1 MGERRPG
8 RGDRPP
14 PANGAVTT
22 LVPAAEPAKQGGP
35 LIEFSTV
42 SKDDPNEG
50 IIFSETPEQCTC
62 PHCERSV
69 VTFIDHEASWVTWLL
84 AFVVWFSL
92 GWMAF
97 WVLPLLW
104 PAFKD
109 VVHHCPRCLN
119 VIARKSR
126 ISLPTFRTEVMS
138 FKIGG
143 CAVVLAR
150 KYVAILIG
158 LIGTIAIVY
167 FLRSTVQLNTMAEV
181 ERGHDSPLSWEDF
194 LHECGPRTSLRHRTS
209 TARAF
214 EEKFRRKT
222 FKWQGEVR
230 VIREG
235 FEVLFVKTKSVVMVK
250 MSPPRFPRRDM
261 PDIALIFGE
270 ERNPEVGTL
279 EPGDWVEFEAT
290 MIAHGFRGDPEVMS
304 LWHIRTIPRPSLLG
318 SSTDGS
324 GSSKA
329 GGSGGS
335 GGSGGQLQEDKAR
348 HTGSAAADV
357 STASIGKPVPE
368 KKQQVAAAQPAA
380 SAAATEVLGKP
391 VPEKK
396 QQEAAAQPAAGAAA
410 TEALGKPVPEAE
422 AAAATLNHN
431 GTELKAAP
439 AAAATLNHNGT
450 DVLSKAAPP

>member
-22 LVPAAEPAKQGGP
+22 LVPAAEPAKQRGP

-158 LIGTIAIVY
+158 LIGTIALVY
-167 FLRSTVQLNTMAEV
+167 FLRSTVQLNTIAEV
-181 ERGHDSPLSWEDF
+181 ERGHDSALSWEDF
-194 LHECGPRTSLRHRTS
+194 LHECGPRSSLRHRTS

-261 PDIALIFGE
+261 PDVALIFGE

-304 LWHIRTIPRPSLLG
+304 LWHVGTIPRPSLTG
-318 SSTDGS
+318 RATGGS
-324 GSSKA
+324 GSSNDDISKPGV

-335 GGSGGQLQEDKAR
+335 GSGGQLQEEVKARQMQEEDKAR
-348 HTGSAAADV
+348 HPGSAVADA
-357 STASIGKPVPE
+357 SMASIGKPVPE
-368 KKQQVAAAQPAA
+368 KKQQETAAQPAA
-380 SAAATEVLGKP
+380 NATATEVVGKP
-391 VPEKK
+391 APEAV
-396 QQEAAAQPAAGAAA
+396 AAASP
-410 TEALGKPVPEAE
+410 
-422 AAAATLNHN
+422 LNHS
-431 GTELKAAP
+431 GA
-439 AAAATLNHNGT
+439 
-450 DVLSKAAPP
+450 DVLLTAAHT